1 MVLGLLLALIIA
13 NSHSSTAVPLFGVSA
28 IMVFA
33 FLWVCRRMRALCDKK
48 EVTRRGRH
56 QFQG

>member
-13 NSHSSTAVPLFGVSA
+13 NSHSSTAVPLFGVSV
-28 IMVFA
+28 IMMFA
-33 FLWVCRRMRALCDKK
+33 FPWVCRRRMALCDKK

-56 QFQG
+56 QLQG